1 MRRSRS
7 LSLFLQ
13 SGEFVSAT
21 DVSAQTK
28 QAMQNMSAVLSTG
41 KSDFSKVVKT
51 TILLA
56 DMKDFP
62 AVNKV
67 YASFFKEGAY
77 PARAC
82 YAVKTLPKNALVEI
96 EAIAMHD

>member
-1 MRRSRS
+1 
-7 LSLFLQ
+7 
-13 SGEFVSAT
+13 VSTT

-28 QAMQNMSAVLSTG
+28 QAMDNMKAVLSAG

-56 DMKDFP
+56 DMADFP
-62 AVNKV
+62 KVNQV
-67 YASFFKEGAY
+67 YANYFEKGQY

-96 EAIAMHD
+96 EAIAVHD